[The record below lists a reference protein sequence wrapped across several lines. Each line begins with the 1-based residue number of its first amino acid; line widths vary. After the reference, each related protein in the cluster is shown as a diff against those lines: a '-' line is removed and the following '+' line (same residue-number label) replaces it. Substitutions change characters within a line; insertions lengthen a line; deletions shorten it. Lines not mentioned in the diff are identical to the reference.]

1 MNQRIRVLLLIPHL
15 GGGGAEKVAAL
26 LASGLPSDRYEVH
39 LGLVT
44 ERSVPADA
52 PRGIQIHTLAARRVR
67 FAAVPLLA
75 LVRRLKPQV
84 VLSGMYHLN
93 FLVLL
98 LRPFFPR
105 STHVL
110 VRQNGPVSVVMSF
123 EKLPIYNRLLYRRL
137 YRRAD
142 CVICQ
147 SYAMAHDLAEGLGI
161 PVDRLA
167 VLSNPVDAEAVLN
180 SIDASRVLWTGPG
193 PHLLAVGRLARQ
205 KGYEL
210 LLPALAAVRERYPC
224 ADLVIAGTG
233 PEEAALKAQCRS
245 LNLDSA
251 VTFTGYIGQP
261 TVYFPGATAFVLSS
275 WHEGMPN
282 AMLEAAAAGLPIVA
296 LPAAGGFAPL
306 LRDQPGAWLAPE
318 ISEASLISILFEAL
332 AALRPAE
339 RFEHAFLRPF
349 LLENA
354 VRGYQNLIDFH
365 AGNAPASQSEL
376 AETTQGSAF

>member
-1 MNQRIRVLLLIPHL
+1 
-15 GGGGAEKVAAL
+15 
-26 LASGLPSDRYEVH
+26 
-39 LGLVT
+39 
-44 ERSVPADA
+44 
-52 PRGIQIHTLAARRVR
+52 PRL
-67 FAAVPLLA
+67 
-75 LVRRLKPQV
+75 
-84 VLSGMYHLN
+84 
-93 FLVLL
+93 
-98 LRPFFPR
+98 
-105 STHVL
+105 THVL

-147 SYAMAHDLAEGLGI
+147 SHAMAHDLAEGLGI
-161 PVDRLA
+161 PADRLA
-167 VLSNPVDAEAVLN
+167 VLPNPVDAEAVLN
-180 SIDASRVLWTGPG
+180 SIDTSRVLWTGPG

-233 PEEAALKAQCRS
+233 TEEAALKAQCRR

-261 TVYFPGATAFVLSS
+261 TVYFLGATAFVLSS

-296 LPAAGGFAPL
+296 LPAAGGFAPI
-306 LRDQPGAWLAPE
+306 LRDQPGAWLSPE
-318 ISEASLISILFEAL
+318 ISEASLISILLEAL
-332 AALRPAE
+332 AALRPGE
-339 RFEHAFLRPF
+339 RFEHEFLRPF

-365 AGNAPASQSEL
+365 AGHAPASPSEL
-376 AETTQGSAF
+376 AETTQGSAL